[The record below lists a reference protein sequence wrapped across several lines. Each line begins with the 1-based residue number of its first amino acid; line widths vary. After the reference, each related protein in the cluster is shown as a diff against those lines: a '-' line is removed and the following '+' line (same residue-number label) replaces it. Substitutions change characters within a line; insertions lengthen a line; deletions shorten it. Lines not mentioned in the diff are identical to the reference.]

1 MKDILQTNNLE
12 KLKNLLV
19 NINEKYYIELKKAN
33 ELPNS
38 FWESYSSF
46 SNTNGGWIILG
57 VTEGKPFNE
66 ITGVGNLE
74 KTLTSL
80 WDQLSNGNKVS
91 YRNINN
97 EDVNTYTIDGKKV
110 IIIYVKEAPENMKP
124 VYIGGKLENSWIRT
138 GDGDRKV
145 SKEELF
151 SLVRNAQ
158 PGQDNLP
165 AENFT
170 MDDIDVDSLITYKER
185 VSKRFPKKKY
195 IEMENID
202 FLMEI
207 GGCYKD
213 RISGDLKIKKGTVL
227 FLGKY
232 NSIKELF
239 PH

>member
-80 WDQLSNGNKVS
+80 WDQLDYS
-91 YRNINN
+91 
-97 EDVNTYTIDGKKV
+97 
-110 IIIYVKEAPENMKP
+110 
-124 VYIGGKLENSWIRT
+124 
-138 GDGDRKV
+138 
-145 SKEELF
+145 
-151 SLVRNAQ
+151 Q
-158 PGQDNLP
+158 
-165 AENFT
+165 
-170 MDDIDVDSLITYKER
+170 
-185 VSKRFPKKKY
+185 
-195 IEMENID
+195 
-202 FLMEI
+202 
-207 GGCYKD
+207 
-213 RISGDLKIKKGTVL
+213 
-227 FLGKY
+227 
-232 NSIKELF
+232 
-239 PH
+239 